1 MTTESREAGAA
12 PPADAYLDLVRAF
25 PLRPIRN
32 TSDHDRAIE
41 VVNSLAGRRGTLR
54 PEEHDYFLV
63 LCLLIE
69 RYESEIYPDP
79 TES

>member
-1 MTTESREAGAA
+1 MTTEIRKVEAA
-12 PPADAYLDLVRAF
+12 PAADAYFDLVRAF

-32 TSDHDRAIE
+32 TTDHDRAIE
-41 VVNSLAGRRGTLR
+41 VVDALADRRGTLL

-69 RYESEIYPDP
+69 RYESEIYPEP
-79 TES
+79 TEA